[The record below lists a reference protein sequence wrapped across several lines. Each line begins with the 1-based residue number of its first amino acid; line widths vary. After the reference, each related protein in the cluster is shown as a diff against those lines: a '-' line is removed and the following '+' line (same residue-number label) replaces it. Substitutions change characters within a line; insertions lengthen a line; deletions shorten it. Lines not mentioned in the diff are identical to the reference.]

1 MRHSRTVR
9 QWIVL
14 CLWLIGAAIPFG
26 HAARAQEQVLDWGQ
40 AVETA
45 RGQTVYWNAWG
56 GDDSIN
62 AYIDW
67 VGQRVKDEYGI
78 TLVHVK
84 IGDISETVR
93 RILAEKA
100 AGRDAGGSVD
110 LMWINGE
117 NFKAMKDNGLLFG
130 PFADALPNRNL
141 IDTQEN
147 PAILR
152 DFTVPTDGYE
162 SPWGGAKLIFIH
174 DTARLASPPR
184 DAASL
189 LAYAQANP
197 GRITYPAP
205 PNFLGTTFLKQV
217 LYELVDDPSVL
228 LAPAGEDFDAVTAP
242 LWTYLTALHAN
253 LWREG
258 RDYPSTEDDL
268 IGLLDDGSV
277 DIALAFNPA
286 KASNAIEQGRLVET
300 ARTYVPDAGS
310 IGNTHYVAIPFNA
323 SAKEGA
329 AVVANFLLSPEAQ
342 ARKQDPR
349 VWGDPTVLSVS
360 RLSAEG
366 RALFDALPRGI
377 ATLSPEELGRTL
389 PEPHPTW
396 MTRIEE
402 VWLQRYGA

>member
-9 QWIVL
+9 HWIVL
-14 CLWLIGAAIPFG
+14 CLWLIGTAIPFG
-26 HAARAQEQVLDWGQ
+26 QVASAEDQALDWDR
-40 AVETA
+40 ALEKA

-62 AYIDW
+62 AYVDW
-67 VGQRVKDEYGI
+67 VGQRVKEDYGV

-84 IGDISETVR
+84 VGDISETVR

-100 AGRDAGGSVD
+100 AGRDSGGSVD

-130 PFADALPNRNL
+130 PFADALPNREL

-162 SPWGGAKLIFIH
+162 SPWGGAKLIFVY
-174 DTARLASPPR
+174 DTARLANPPR
-184 DAASL
+184 DAGAL
-189 LAYAQANP
+189 LAYATANP
-197 GRITYPAP
+197 GRVTYPAP

-217 LYELVDDPSVL
+217 LYELVEDPSEL
-228 LAPAGEDFDAVTAP
+228 LSPAGQNFDAVTAP
-242 LWTYLTALHAN
+242 LWDYLSALHPT

-258 RDYPSTEDDL
+258 RDYPATEDDL

-286 KASNAIEQGRLVET
+286 KASNAIEQDRLVDT

-329 AVVANFLLSPEAQ
+329 AIVANFLLSPEAQ

-349 VWGDPTVLSVS
+349 IWGDPTVLSMS
-360 RLSAEG
+360 RLDDTA
-366 RALFDALPRGI
+366 RALFDDLPRGV

-402 VWLQRYGA
+402 VWLRRYGA

>member
-1 MRHSRTVR
+1 MRHSRTTR
-9 QWIVL
+9 HRIAL
-14 CLWLIGAAIPFG
+14 GLWLLAAMIPFG
-26 HAARAQEQVLDWGQ
+26 QVAGAADDALDWNR
-40 AVETA
+40 AVDKA

-67 VGQRVKDEYGI
+67 VGQRVKEDYGV
-78 TLVHVK
+78 TLIHVK
-84 IGDISETVR
+84 VGDISETVR

-100 AGRDAGGSVD
+100 AGRESGGSVD

-117 NFKAMKDNGLLFG
+117 NFKSMKDNGLLFG
-130 PFADALPNRNL
+130 PFADALPNRDL

-189 LAYAQANP
+189 LAYARANP
-197 GRITYPAP
+197 GRVTYPAP

-228 LAPAGEDFDAVTAP
+228 LTPVGDDFDAVTAP
-242 LWTYLTALHAN
+242 LWDYLTALHAN

-258 RDYPSTEDDL
+258 RDYPATEDDL

-300 ARTYVPDAGS
+300 ARTYVPDVGS

-329 AVVANFLLSPEAQ
+329 TVVANFLLSPEAQ

-360 RLSAEG
+360 RLSMEEK
-366 RALFDALPRGI
+366 ALFDALPRGV
-377 ATLSPEELGRTL
+377 ATLPPAALGRTL

-402 VWLQRYGA
+402 VWLRRYGA